1 MDGSNRKGPKRKWLW
16 SNNGREEY
24 CREGMRGDGKIKK
37 RKKKEENERK
47 RKVLVHVFTCMS

>member
-24 CREGMRGDGKIKK
+24 CREGDGKIKK

-47 RKVLVHVFTCMS
+47 RKVLVHVFTCTSY